1 MNHYPTIDYYYQQL
15 PKQKDSNVFYI
26 SPWQQ
31 SFEYRSRPS
40 AILPVE
46 KLFLPFHKESQVKE
60 VQRMSQNGSLW
71 HLFCQ
76 RLDLHY
82 SMVSISYQK
91 QNVSF
96 FIQHL
101 KNFMVEKEIKSLFT
115 SRRMYPILD
124 LLDRPMSEFTKHHRK
139 AIGFLWTFLFH
150 ESIYVE
156 EELFNYSKE
165 ELFSGSTHSPQE
177 PIKILRNAK
186 GIWFQ
191 QTDKK

>member
-1 MNHYPTIDYYYQQL
+1 MDLYPTINYYYQQL
-15 PKQKDSNVFYI
+15 PKQKDSNDVYT
-26 SPWQQ
+26 SSWKQ
-31 SFEYRSRPS
+31 SVQYRSRAS
-40 AILPVE
+40 AIQPVE

-60 VQRMSQNGSLW
+60 VQRISQNSSLW

-76 RLDLHY
+76 RLDLHH
-82 SMVSISYQK
+82 SMVSTSYQK

-96 FIQHL
+96 FIEHL
-101 KNFMVEKEIKSLFT
+101 KNFIVEKDIKSLFT

-156 EELFNYSKE
+156 EELFSC
-165 ELFSGSTHSPQE
+165 STHSLEE
-177 PIKILRNAK
+177 PIKILRNTK

>member
-1 MNHYPTIDYYYQQL
+1 MDQYPTIAYYYHQL
-15 PKQKDSNVFYI
+15 PKHKESTIDYTS
-26 SPWQQ
+26 SWQQ
-31 SFEYRSRPS
+31 SIEYRSRPS
-40 AILPVE
+40 AIQPVE
-46 KLFLPFHKESQVKE
+46 KLFLPFHKESPVKD
-60 VQRMSQNGSLW
+60 VQRISQNSSLW

-76 RLDLHY
+76 RMDLHH
-82 SMVSISYQK
+82 SMVSTSYQK

-101 KNFMVEKEIKSLFT
+101 KNFMVEKDIKSLFT

-124 LLDRPMSEFTKHHRK
+124 MLDRPTSEFTKHHRK

-156 EELFNYSKE
+156 EELFSYSKE
-165 ELFSGSTHSPQE
+165 ELFSYTTHSTEE
-177 PIKILRNAK
+177 PTKILRNAK

-191 QTDKK
+191 QADKK